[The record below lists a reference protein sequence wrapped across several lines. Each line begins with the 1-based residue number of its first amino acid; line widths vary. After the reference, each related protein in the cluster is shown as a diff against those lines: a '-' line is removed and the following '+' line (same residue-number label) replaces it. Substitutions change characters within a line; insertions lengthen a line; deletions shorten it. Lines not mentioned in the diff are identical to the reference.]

1 MNANRRARLTS
12 VILQELAAVVPR
24 NVKDPRVRP
33 LTFTRAEVTEDGSQA
48 TIYVTLLGGGMGLDQ
63 KAAEKQIHESV
74 EGLTSAA
81 GFLRRHLG
89 EVLEVRV
96 VPKLVFRE
104 DRGLENANRVYDL
117 LKQIGPSEPAKS
129 ENASAQ
135 ASDEASTEKKAQE

>member
-24 NVKDPRVRP
+24 SVKDPRVRP

-48 TIYVTLLGGGMGLDQ
+48 TIFVTLLGGGMGLEA
-63 KAAEKQIHESV
+63 KAAEQQIHESI
-74 EGLTSAA
+74 EGLTSAS

-89 EVLEVRV
+89 DVLEVRQI
-96 VPKLVFRE
+96 PKLVFRE

-117 LKQIGPSEPAKS
+117 LKQI
-129 ENASAQ
+129 
-135 ASDEASTEKKAQE
+135 DETQPKAETASTPSDSSEDSDQSSK